1 LVGCLAND
9 SSAELPS
16 KTAGRRSRRK
26 FFLGGRTVAK
36 KKAAKKSAK
45 KKGTKKKAAKKKK

>member
-9 SSAELPS
+9 SLVELPS
-16 KTAGRRSRRK
+16 KTADRRSRRK
-26 FFLGGRTVAK
+26 LFLGGCAVAK

-45 KKGTKKKAAKKKK
+45 KKGAKKKAAKKK